1 MRRLVV
7 VKAVKRE
14 TKKPYSKPSQTV
26 YGTVRAPKDPV
37 APDRD
42 EATRGFGTD
51 TNVAKTSGLAAAA
64 PHPFAATARTTAS
77 AHRCAVPPRRPLAR
91 RTRRLSR
98 AATQGRRRNPAA
110 V

>member
-14 TKKPYSKPSQTV
+14 TKKPYSKRSQTV

-37 APDRD
+37 ATDRH

-51 TNVAKTSGLAAAA
+51 TNVVKTSWPAAAA
-64 PHPFAATARTTAS
+64 PHPLAPTARTTAS
-77 AHRCAVPPRRPLAR
+77 ANRCALPPRRPLAR
-91 RTRRLSR
+91 SARCITR
-98 AATQGRRRNPAA
+98 APPH
-110 V
+110 